1 MKFRNPAKLAILILV
16 TSACGEEKD
25 AKGTSGL
32 RGPDGGILE
41 FDAAQLG
48 GAGGGSGAT
57 AGNGGSGNGA
67 SGASGTLGAAGT
79 TGSAGTNGASGS
91 GGITSDAGN
100 IDAGGG
106 SSRCT
111 GVPTPCSLNSGATCE
126 STRGCT
132 RDERCAGVSSS
143 CYSQYSSYSCT
154 SLRGCYWSSSS
165 SSCSG
170 SSWSCSAMSGS
181 SSCIGQDGCRWEDD
195 CTGVATPCSLMTEAE
210 CVTQV
215 GCRLERQ

>member
-1 MKFRNPAKLAILILV
+1 MKLRNLALLAVLILLP
-16 TSACGEEKD
+16 SACGEEKD

-48 GAGGGSGAT
+48 GAAGSGAK
-57 AGNGGSGNGA
+57 AGNGNGG
-67 SGASGTLGAAGT
+67 GAGGTLGAAGT
-79 TGSAGTNGASGS
+79 SGGAGTGGS
-91 GGITSDAGN
+91 GGITLDAGN

-111 GVPTPCSLNSGATCE
+111 GFPSPCSLNSGATCE
-126 STRGCT
+126 FTKGCT
-132 RDERCAGVSSS
+132 RDQDCAGVSSS
-143 CYSQYSSYSCT
+143 CFSQYSSSSCS
-154 SLRGCYWSSSS
+154 SLRGCYWSSST

-170 SSWSCSAMSGS
+170 SSWSCLAMTGLSE
-181 SSCIGQDGCRWEDD
+181 CIGQDGCRWEDD
-195 CTGVATPCSLMTEAE
+195 CTGVATPCSLLTEAE

-215 GCRLERQ
+215 GCRMERE